1 MFLDFRKAFDLVD
14 HKILLF
20 KLAEMNISRAF
31 WSWVKCFLTG
41 RTQQV
46 NLHGV
51 MSSIAPCP
59 AGVPQGSLIS
69 PILFNVHIN
78 DMEDSMLDHLTI
90 NTNKYAHDCTLD
102 EFIERGLSS
111 HVQESTNAI
120 INLATENKMM
130 INAKKHKDMWICF
143 VQSSSCRASARKSW
157 RY

>member
-14 HKILLF
+14 HKIILT

-59 AGVPQGSLIS
+59 AGVPQGSVIS
-69 PILFNVHIN
+69 PILFNVHIS
-78 DMEDSMLDHLTI
+78 DLEDSIPDHLTI
-90 NTNKYAHDCTLD
+90 NTNKYADDCTL
-102 EFIERGLSS
+102 EEVIERGLSS

-120 INLATENKMM
+120 INWVAENK
-130 INAKKHKDMWICF
+130 ILYIYIYIY
-143 VQSSSCRASARKSW
+143 VQILIFLKCKSIVILCA
-157 RY
+157 